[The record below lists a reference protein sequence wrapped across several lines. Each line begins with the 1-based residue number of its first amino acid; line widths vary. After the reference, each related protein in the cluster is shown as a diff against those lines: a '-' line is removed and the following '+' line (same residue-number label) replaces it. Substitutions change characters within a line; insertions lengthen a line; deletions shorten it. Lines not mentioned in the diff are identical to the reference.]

1 MSNYKKLLPLAVI
14 AASAVLLFSS
24 CLGQREK
31 QPVPAVLPPS
41 VTPTTPEPADWPM
54 FRFSLDRAGY
64 NPNETRLKP
73 PLTLKWEHKTGS
85 KI

>member
-1 MSNYKKLLPLAVI
+1 MRNYKKLCLLAVMVAT
-14 AASAVLLFSS
+14 AALILGS
-24 CLGQREK
+24 CVSQPEK
-31 QPVPAVLPPS
+31 QS

-73 PLTLKWEHKTGS
+73 PLALKWEHKTGS